1 MKKIFPLIF
10 MPLISLFS
18 LSAQI
23 TQTDADSIVKKRM
36 SNETLDFTI
45 FAKEDVQTG
54 FEIATSTGEILE
66 LDYPCW
72 VYYVNFIDVTNGK
85 YLIVKESNGNLLE
98 INTKNDTIPNG
109 LEEWRLVSPAL
120 KGTTWR
126 LVGIVDVQAGTLTKL
141 EPDDCEKC
149 FTLWFETS
157 SNPYWLFL
165 AHAVEMPTWSNCPTI
180 SYISSTIHFTP
191 SYPCGLYRF
200 AADDIFDGEIFL
212 EIIFLGRGIFAQNF
226 TSSLHQKIDIS
237 NLNSG
242 IYFVKVATEQGKI
255 VKKIVKQLK
264 T

>member
-54 FEIATSTGEILE
+54 FEITTATGEVLE
-66 LDYPCW
+66 LNYPCW
-72 VYYVNFIDVTNGK
+72 IYYVNFIDETNGK
-85 YLIVKESNGNLLE
+85 YLIVKENNGNLLE
-98 INTKNDTIPNG
+98 INTKNDEAPDS

-120 KGTTWR
+120 QGTTWR

-141 EPDDCEKC
+141 EPDDCEEC
-149 FTLWFETS
+149 FTLWFETY
-157 SNPYWLFL
+157 PYYSISFM
-165 AHAVEMPTWSNCPTI
+165 ARAVNVPMWSKCPTI

-191 SYPCGLYRF
+191 SYPCGLYMPTV
-200 AADDIFDGEIFL
+200 DDTPDGETFL
-212 EIIFLGRGIFAQNF
+212 DFIGWKFSALGQFGLKE
-226 TSSLHQKIDIS
+226 TELKLYSSNKMNYLLF
-237 NLNSG
+237 N
-242 IYFVKVATEQGKI
+242 
-255 VKKIVKQLK
+255 KKL
-264 T
+264 

>member
-1 MKKIFPLIF
+1 

-109 LEEWRLVSPAL
+109 LEEWKLVSPAL
-120 KGTTWR
+120 QDT
-126 LVGIVDVQAGTLTKL
+126 
-141 EPDDCEKC
+141 
-149 FTLWFETS
+149 
-157 SNPYWLFL
+157 
-165 AHAVEMPTWSNCPTI
+165 TWSNCPTI